1 MSGMHW
7 NVGLQPWPGLLLVPH
22 HCCLWTTDGAD
33 SLAWIWPGAWDKQE
47 LTKHLE
53 WRFEAV
59 NLQGTTW
66 TSSFAYQEMLRFV
79 AVLSCS
85 LLVPSMANKCFVVAW
100 CGLALLA
107 RGGPVC
113 NSVCHVLSLL
123 PLVLSWLDFC
133 WTFVEPEHM
142 RQQIGRPAH
151 TVYIVR
157 SCILHVLHLCFEMVS
172 IFNIYWTRFI
182 LIAIF
187 TIYCKLYYFWCV
199 QYHRS
204 IPVYFDAS
212 GMHPLHPI
220 ATCEGW

>member
-47 LTKHLE
+47 LSKHLE
-53 WRFEAV
+53 WRFETV

-66 TSSFAYQEMLRFV
+66 TSSFVKRCWGLLLYFLAVFWFLPWRTNVLLWLDV
-79 AVLSCS
+79 ALHY
-85 LLVPSMANKCFVVAW
+85 
-100 CGLALLA
+100 LLA
-107 RGGPVC
+107 VARSAIVFVMFCPCCLG
-113 NSVCHVLSLL
+113 LL
-123 PLVLSWLDFC
+123 LNC
-133 WTFVEPEHM
+133 VEPEHM